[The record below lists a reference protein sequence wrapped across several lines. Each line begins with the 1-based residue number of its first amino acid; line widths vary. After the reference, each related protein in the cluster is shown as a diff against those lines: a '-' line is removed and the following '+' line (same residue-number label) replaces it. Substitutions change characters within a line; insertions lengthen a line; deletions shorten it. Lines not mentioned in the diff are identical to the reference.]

1 MRTQAE
7 ILDRIKE
14 AAKRDMMGF
23 EWQEYVGALSKES
36 AESLRGVLV
45 KADADLK
52 DWEQGFKTDEDVR
65 KRCLE
70 YMDFAWEKANN
81 CRGIS
86 ASRSMS
92 HYKAWLWLLG
102 QDGFEDLENYEH
114 YGKDNLVRICKFF
127 DLDPAKW
134 DDGRRV
140 NRESE

>member
-7 ILDRIKE
+7 ILARIKE
-14 AAKRDMMGF
+14 RAPKDMFGF
-23 EWQEYVGALSKES
+23 EWEEYVSALTRDSV
-36 AESLRGVLV
+36 ESLRGTLM

-52 DWEQGFKTDEDVR
+52 AWEPSFKTDDDIR
-65 KRCLE
+65 KQCLE

-86 ASRSMS
+86 AGRSLA

-102 QDGFEDLENYEH
+102 QDGFEDIDQYEF

-127 DLDPAKW
+127 DLDASKW

-140 NRESE
+140 NTDS